1 MAEES
6 NIHLTAGL
14 AAFQDADYDTA
25 VKELEVATRLDEGNF
40 RAFLYLG
47 AAYGEREKY
56 DEAIGAFKR
65 AGQLRPNVPS
75 LHYNLGQAYEAAGVP
90 SEAVY
95 EYNRAL
101 EIEANYIK
109 AQEAL
114 EDLKKRLGQA

>member
-14 AAFQDADYDTA
+14 AAFQNGDFDSAIS
-25 VKELEVATRLDEGNF
+25 ELEEATRLDRENF

-56 DEAIGAFKR
+56 DEAIGAFK
-65 AGQLRPNVPS
+65 AASQLKPNVPS

-101 EIEANYIK
+101 EIDPRYSK
-109 AQEAL
+109 ADEAL
-114 EDLKKRLGQA
+114 EDLKQRLGQA

>member
-6 NIHLTAGL
+6 NIHVTAGL

-25 VKELEVATRLDEGNF
+25 IAELEEATRLDPESF

-65 AGQLRPNVPS
+65 ATELNANVPS
-75 LHYNLGQAYEAAGVP
+75 VRYNLGQAYEAAGVP

-95 EYNRAL
+95 EYSRAL
-101 EIEANYIK
+101 EIDPTYSR
-109 AQEAL
+109 AQTAL
-114 EDLKKRLGQA
+114 DDLKGRLGQA